1 MCIVKTIRLRY
12 IAGFEKGALMT
23 IGKSIRVY
31 LADATVT
38 GIRYAELVN
47 WTGQAIACPRKRLSE
62 LQSWHEASKPGV
74 YFLFE
79 GRFGDSKPTVYVG
92 ESENVCN
99 RLTTHDRDKEFW
111 SEVVI
116 FTSKD
121 ENLTKAHI
129 KYLEST
135 LVGLSKQAD
144 RYHLENGNTPPES
157 SLPRAD
163 RDAMEEFIE
172 NIRMVLGILGYSILE
187 PILKKNVSISSVLPT
202 ENKANDTS
210 QSGELFLSV
219 NNLTARGVATDE
231 GFVLKEGS
239 QLSKTNTES
248 IPGKLVKIKERLLK
262 DGVLKDDGSKLVATE
277 DILLSSPSY
286 AAAIV
291 AGTSRSG
298 PQSWKDASGKTMK
311 QIEDA
316 SLEIL
321 LGSLKEEV
329 LEVDPLVGT

>member
-1 MCIVKTIRLRY
+1 M
-12 IAGFEKGALMT
+12 A

-47 WTGQAIACPRKRLSE
+47 WTGHAIACPRNRLNE
-62 LQSWHEASKPGV
+62 LVKWPEAAKPGI

-79 GRFGDSKPTVYVG
+79 SRFGDSKPIAYVG
-92 ESENVCN
+92 ESENVSQ
-99 RLTTHDRDKEFW
+99 RLTSHDRNKEFW
-111 SEVVI
+111 NEVII

-135 LVGLSKQAD
+135 LVNLSKQAD
-144 RYHLENGNTPPES
+144 RYQLENGNTPPES

-163 RDAMEEFIE
+163 RDAMEEFVV
-172 NIRMVLGILGYSILE
+172 NVRMVLGILGYPILE
-187 PILKKNVSISSVLPT
+187 PILQTKHTEIVKTQISNESEIINPL
-202 ENKANDTS
+202 N
-210 QSGELFLSV
+210 ELTFTV
-219 NNLTARGVATDE
+219 NNLTAKGAATDE
-231 GFVLKEGS
+231 GFVLKRGS
-239 QLSKTNTES
+239 QLSKTNTDS
-248 IPGKLVKIKERLLK
+248 IPGKLANIKDRLLK
-262 DGVLKDDGSKLVATE
+262 DGALKEEGNKLVAVE
-277 DILLSSPSY
+277 DILLSSSSY

-298 PQSWKDASGKTMK
+298 PQSWKAANGKTMK

-316 SLEIL
+316 SL
-321 LGSLKEEV
+321 
-329 LEVDPLVGT
+329 PNA

>member
-1 MCIVKTIRLRY
+1 M
-12 IAGFEKGALMT
+12 A

-47 WTGQAIACPRKRLSE
+47 WTGHAIACPRNRLNE
-62 LQSWHEASKPGV
+62 LSKWPEVAKPGV

-79 GRFGDSKPTVYVG
+79 SRFGDSKPLAYVG
-92 ESENVCN
+92 ESENVCQ
-99 RLTTHDRDKEFW
+99 RLTSHDKNKEFW
-111 SEVVI
+111 NEVII

-135 LVGLSKQAD
+135 LVCLSKQAN
-144 RYHLENGNTPPES
+144 RYQLENGNTPQES

-163 RDAMEEFIE
+163 RDAMEEFVF
-172 NIRMVLGILGYSILE
+172 NVRMVLGVLGYPILE
-187 PILKKNVSISSVLPT
+187 PILQTNHSEESTAELS
-202 ENKANDTS
+202 NKSEVNPL
-210 QSGELFLSV
+210 GELTFTV
-219 NNLTARGVATDE
+219 NNLIAKGATTDE
-231 GFVLKEGS
+231 GFVLKKGS
-239 QLSKTNTES
+239 QLSKINTNS
-248 IPGKLVKIKERLLK
+248 LPGKLANIKDRLLK
-262 DGVLKDDGSKLVATE
+262 DGTITDDGDTLIATE
-277 DILLSSPSY
+277 DILLSSSSY

-298 PQSWKDASGKTMK
+298 PQSWKALNGKTIK

-316 SLEIL
+316 SLPN
-321 LGSLKEEV
+321 G
-329 LEVDPLVGT
+329 

>member
-1 MCIVKTIRLRY
+1 MIFLNFKLTAR
-12 IAGFEKGALMT
+12 FEGYALKENTMA

-47 WTGQAIACPRKRLSE
+47 WTGHAIACPRNRLNE
-62 LQSWHEASKPGV
+62 LSKWPEAQKPGV

-79 GRFGDSKPTVYVG
+79 GRFGETKPTAYIG
-92 ESENVCN
+92 ESENVAD
-99 RLTTHDRDKEFW
+99 RLTSHDRNKEFW
-111 SEVVI
+111 NEVII

-135 LVGLSKQAD
+135 LVNLSKQAD
-144 RYHLENGNTPPES
+144 RYLLENGNTPQES

-163 RDAMEEFIE
+163 RDAMEEFVE
-172 NIRMVLGILGYSILE
+172 NLRMVLGILGYSILE
-187 PILKKNVSISSVLPT
+187 PILKASNNNETDSILEP
-202 ENKANDTS
+202 ENNAINPLS
-210 QSGELFLSV
+210 ELTFTV
-219 NNLTARGVATDE
+219 NNLTAKGAATDE
-231 GFVLKEGS
+231 GFVLKKGS
-239 QLSKTNTES
+239 QLSKTNTDS
-248 IPGKLVKIKERLLK
+248 IPGKLLNLKSRLIKEGALK
-262 DGVLKDDGSKLVATE
+262 EDRANLIATE
-277 DILLSSPSY
+277 DILLGSPTY

-298 PQSWKDASGKTMK
+298 PQSWKAKNGKTMK

-316 SLEIL
+316 L
-321 LGSLKEEV
+321 L
-329 LEVDPLVGT
+329 PNA